1 MTYID
6 NLPVVTIITGVAKNL
21 EHDLS
26 EETSYDVITCCLTGL
41 TINN

>member
-6 NLPVVTIITGVAKNL
+6 NLPVVTIIGVAKNL
-21 EHDLS
+21 EHDLY